1 MAEYVV
7 GIDLGGTNMQVG
19 VLTRD
24 GEIVGRAHTMTRA
37 EGGPD
42 EVIVRMVGQV
52 REVCEEVGVP
62 LRELGAVG
70 IGAPGA
76 IDATSQVVT
85 NAPNLGW
92 KRVPLGER
100 LGSSLGGV
108 PVVLDNDVN
117 AAVLGENRRGAGR
130 NAPHALG
137 VWVGTGVGGGLVLN
151 GKVYRGGLGTAGE
164 IGHTVIFPDAPPD
177 DSHMEYHCSR
187 KRVTPKILA
196 LLDQGQA
203 SSLLE
208 TYRRDRDAV
217 TLPMMAEAY
226 AAGDDLV
233 SEVIDR
239 AADLLGL
246 TIGNVVTLLS
256 MPVIL
261 LGGGLTEAMGEKYVR
276 RVEAATRANVFPPAI
291 AEKVEVRATQLGPD
305 AGLIGAGMLAWDR
318 VDGQSG

>member
-19 VLTRD
+19 VLRRD

-52 REVCEEVGVP
+52 REVCDEVGVP

-117 AAVLGENRRGAGR
+117 AAVLGENRRGAGD

-203 SSLLE
+203 SVLLE
-208 TYRRDRDAV
+208 PYRRDPDAV
-217 TLPMMAEAY
+217 TLQMMAEAY

-233 SEVIDR
+233 GEVIDR

-256 MPVIL
+256 MPLIL

-276 RVEAATRANVFPPAI
+276 RVESATRANVFPPAI
-291 AEKVEVRATQLGPD
+291 AEKVEVRGTQLGPD

-318 VDGQSG
+318 VDGG